1 MEASL
6 KTGFAQI
13 FFHCPKNLSCPKSG
27 GGGGG
32 GGGGGAPPPPPLAPP
47 ARTTMPIKPIIL
59 LRQRPDQ
66 LQCIHPTGNNS
77 CSTIRSN
84 LSVLPRPQFADCKL
98 RYDIVRISSFM
109 TTQQNQHLL
118 VHVLARELGKYVER

>member
-1 MEASL
+1 METSL

-13 FFHCPKNLSCPKSG
+13 FFRCPKNLSCPKSG
-27 GGGGG
+27 G
-32 GGGGGAPPPPPLAPP
+32 AAAPLAPP